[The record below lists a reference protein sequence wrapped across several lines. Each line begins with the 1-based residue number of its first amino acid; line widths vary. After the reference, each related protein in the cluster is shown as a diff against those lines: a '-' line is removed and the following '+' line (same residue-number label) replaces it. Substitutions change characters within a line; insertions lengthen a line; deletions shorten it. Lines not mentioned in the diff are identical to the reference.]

1 MRAGLRLFL
10 SYLTLI
16 VLVVAVLVIGADR
29 QLRTILTDI
38 AAGDLQ
44 RETALAAA
52 LYDESIEATP
62 GEMAARIAETVGL
75 RTTIIARDGVVQG
88 ESDVEELAAAEI
100 ENHAARPE
108 VRAALAGEVGVATRR
123 SATVDVRLLYVALP
137 SARGEI
143 VRLGMPL
150 ATIDAAV
157 RRVQRA
163 ILSVGLIALLLA
175 VMLSAGFSIALTR
188 PLRRIAGTAH
198 AMAAGALDRRT
209 GHDRRDEL
217 GEVARALDALA
228 EELQRRLGQL
238 EAERAEMQT
247 LIDSMA
253 EGVLA
258 FDADGTVRRA
268 NPAARRIFSVGEASA
283 GMHLE
288 AVSRRRE
295 FLELVARV
303 REGRSIGAVETSQ
316 ADRQLI
322 VTGQPLPDGG
332 GVLVVLD
339 VSELR
344 RLEGVRRDFVA
355 NASHEL
361 KTPLTAIQGYA
372 ETLADPDTPEPLRVQ
387 FAETIRANATRLR
400 RIVDDLL
407 DLSRIESGGW
417 RAHREPVSI
426 GSIAREAWA
435 PFSETAGQREI
446 GFHIETEAGAD
457 PVDADPGAIRQVFSN
472 LFSNALRYTGEGGE
486 ISVRISSV
494 AGAGGRRV
502 DVRDTGSGIPSAHL
516 PRIFERFYRVD
527 PARSRADGGTGLG
540 LAIVRHLVEAH
551 GGTVGAQSELGRG
564 TTITFTL
571 PS

>member
-16 VLVVAVLVIGADR
+16 VLVVAVLAVGADR
-29 QLRTILTDI
+29 QLRAILTDTT
-38 AAGDLQ
+38 ATDLQ
-44 RETALAAA
+44 REAMLAAA
-52 LYDESIEATP
+52 LYDESPDVPPEV
-62 GEMAARIAETVGL
+62 MADRITSIVGL
-75 RTTIIARDGVVQG
+75 RTTIIARDGRVLG
-88 ESDVEELAAAEI
+88 ESDVEELAAADI

-108 VRAALAGEVGVATRR
+108 VRAALAGEVGVATRV
-123 SATVDVRLLYVALP
+123 SATVDVRLLYVAVP

-150 ATIDAAV
+150 AMIDAAV

-163 ILSVGLIALLLA
+163 ILGVGVVALVIAG
-175 VMLSAGFSIALTR
+175 MLSVGFSIAITR

-198 AMAAGALDRRT
+198 AMAGGALDRRT
-209 GHDRRDEL
+209 GNRRRDEL
-217 GEVARALDALA
+217 GEVARALDTLA

-238 EAERAEMQT
+238 EEERAEMQT

-253 EGVLA
+253 EGVIA
-258 FDADGTVRRA
+258 FDAEGTVRRA
-268 NPAARRIFSVGEASA
+268 NPAARTVFSLGSA
-283 GMHLE
+283 RGGMPLE
-288 AVSRRRE
+288 TVSRRRE
-295 FLELVARV
+295 FIELVTAV
-303 REGRSIGAVETSQ
+303 RDGGAVGAVEMTQ
-316 ADRQLI
+316 GDRQLI
-322 VTGQPLPDGG
+322 VTGQPLPEGG

-372 ETLADPDTPEPLRVQ
+372 ETLAEEGTPEELRAQ
-387 FAETIRANATRLR
+387 FAETIRVNAARLR

-417 RAHREPVSI
+417 KVHPEAVSI
-426 GSIAREAWA
+426 ERLAREAWA
-435 PFSETAGQREI
+435 
-446 GFHIETEAGAD
+446 GFADRAAERGIRFEVHTEGDAD
-457 PVDADPGAIRQVFSN
+457 LVTADPGALRQVFSN
-472 LFSNALRYTGEGGE
+472 LFSNALRYTEEGGE
-486 ISVRISSV
+486 IGVRISER
-494 AGAGGRRV
+494 AGDGVRRV
-502 DVRDTGSGIPSAHL
+502 SVRDTGSGIPAAHL

-527 PARSRADGGTGLG
+527 PARSRAEGGTGLG

-551 GGTVGAQSELGRG
+551 GGSVGAESELGRG

-571 PS
+571 PV

>member
-16 VLVVAVLVIGADR
+16 VLVVVVLVIGADR

-52 LYDESIEATP
+52 LYDESIEAAP
-62 GEMAARIAETVGL
+62 EEMAARIAEIVGL
-75 RTTIIARDGVVQG
+75 RTTIIARDGVVLG
-88 ESDVEELAAAEI
+88 ESDVQELAAAEI

-108 VRAALAGEVGVATRR
+108 VQAALAGEVGVATRT

-268 NPAARRIFSVGEASA
+268 NPAARRIFAVGEAGA
-283 GMHLE
+283 EMHLE

-303 REGRSIGAVETSQ
+303 REGRSAGAVETAQ
-316 ADRQLI
+316 GERQLI

-426 GSIAREAWA
+426 GRVAREAWA

-446 GFHIETEAGAD
+446 RFHIETESGAD
-457 PVDADPGAIRQVFSN
+457 PVDADPGALRQVFSN
-472 LFSNALRYTGEGGE
+472 LFSNALRYTREGGE
-486 ISVRISSV
+486 IGVRISSV

-502 DVRDTGSGIPSAHL
+502 EVRDTGSGIPSAHL

-551 GGTVGAQSELGRG
+551 GGTVGALSELGRG